1 MSSDPSP
8 TASPADPPSDGP
20 RRRLIEEAARI
31 LGEEGPSS
39 LSARRLASAAE
50 TSTMAVYTHFG
61 SMTGVVE
68 AVATEGFRRLIE
80 HVDAVGRSDDTLAD
94 LRRMAG
100 AYRDNALENRHLFGV
115 MFGAISVGG
124 FHGRG
129 ADPEVAATAFDQI
142 VAGIARAMDAGVL
155 LPGDPRAVAAQFWSA
170 LHGYVML
177 ELAGMDHV
185 VDDSERAV
193 LWPMLAHLL
202 AALSPSPR

>member
-1 MSSDPSP
+1 MSRVTTEPSP
-8 TASPADPPSDGP
+8 HPSAA

-39 LSARRLASAAE
+39 LSARRLAGASG

-61 SMTGVVE
+61 SMAGVVE
-68 AVATEGFRRLIE
+68 AVATEGFRRLID
-80 HVDAVGRSDDTLAD
+80 HVDGVGRSGDPLAD

-129 ADPEVAATAFDQI
+129 ADPVVAGAAFDQVVAAI
-142 VAGIARAMDAGVL
+142 VRAMDAGVL

-177 ELAGMDHV
+177 ELAGMDRV
-185 VDDSERAV
+185 VDDSERTV

-202 AALSPSPR
+202 ADLSPSPSSG